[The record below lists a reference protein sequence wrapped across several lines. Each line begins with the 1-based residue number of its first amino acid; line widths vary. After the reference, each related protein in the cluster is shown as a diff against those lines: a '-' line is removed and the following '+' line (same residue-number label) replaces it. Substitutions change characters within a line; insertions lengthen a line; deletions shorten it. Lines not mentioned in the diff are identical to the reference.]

1 MTANTVPGETLIQI
15 FNYLKRDELVHVMHV
30 CRRWR
35 VFAGVRF
42 FRELRVRHQRERYF
56 YHPAFTDVVE
66 DSAHVKKIIL
76 EIRSTEEVPR
86 AEVIPRI
93 IKSIQPFHNVRS
105 FIYDDTRLGYL
116 DASPWSVLWKVL
128 DHVIISMPFLV
139 SLSIHH
145 ALTNHGWRVYGS
157 CDGWTGPD
165 KLPRRLPD
173 LKEID
178 ITLMIDGTNAK
189 AVDRFFM
196 RLFATFDDAENLI
209 SDVELH
215 WTSRNF
221 EDYNSK
227 ARRFPYIWKL
237 RNIKRL
243 ETTTDPEKSNLP
255 ADLILVDFSKLT
267 VSTRDLQS
275 FSILSSQLATRRR
288 TSGDSGS
295 SSILA
300 NFENTATI

>member
-15 FNYLKRDELVHVMHV
+15 FNYLKRDE
-30 CRRWR
+30 
-35 VFAGVRF
+35 
-42 FRELRVRHQRERYF
+42 
-56 YHPAFTDVVE
+56 
-66 DSAHVKKIIL
+66 KIIL

-128 DHVIISMPFLV
+128 DHIIISMPFLV

-227 ARRFPYIWKL
+227 ARKFPYIWKL

-288 TSGDSGS
+288 TSSDSGS